1 MFIAIDIGNTNLVVG
16 VFSDGKITKKWRLAT
31 RRDTTRDE
39 YSILLRTMLRDEG
52 IEPKTI
58 STGAVCSV
66 VPILTPKIDSI
77 LRSSFG
83 FEPLVVKPGIKTGL
97 VILYEPPQD
106 VGADRIVNSVAGY
119 KLFGGPLI
127 IVDFGTATT
136 FDIVSSKG
144 EYIGGVITPGPAV
157 SAEALSLRTA
167 KLPRIDLEKP
177 KSVIGHNTIDAM
189 RAGLYYGHP
198 GSCDR
203 IIEKIFDELGE
214 KPNVIATGGLADAV
228 ASESVYISK
237 ILPDLTLEGLR
248 FIYDMN
254 K

>member
-16 VFSDGKITKKWRLAT
+16 IFSDGKLIKKWRLAT

-39 YSILLRTMLRDEG
+39 YSILLRSMLKDEG
-52 IEPKTI
+52 IEPDTI
-58 STGAVCSV
+58 KTGAVCSV

-77 LRSSFG
+77 LQSRFG
-83 FEPLVVKPGIKTGL
+83 FEPLIVKPGIKTGL

-119 KLFGGPLI
+119 KLHGGPLI

-136 FDIVSSKG
+136 FDVVSAKG

-177 KSVIGHNTIDAM
+177 RTVIGRNTIDAM

-203 IIEKIFDELGE
+203 IIEKIFAELGE
-214 KPNVIATGGLADAV
+214 KPTVIATGGLADSV
-228 ASESVYISK
+228 ASESEYISK
-237 ILPDLTLEGLR
+237 ILPDLTLEGLHII
-248 FIYDMN
+248 FEMN